1 MPQSTT
7 PMQTYS
13 GYNAAVAP
21 VMLVPNVSGRP
32 MPVFVAPHQ
41 PQVLAAGAVAAA
53 GPPGAGQPTAADP
66 QLQLQQPPPPT
77 PRNEEEDLKQVKEM
91 FPNIDAEVI
100 KSVYDANRGN
110 KDTTINSLLQITND

>member
-1 MPQSTT
+1 
-7 PMQTYS
+7 MQTYS
-13 GYNAAVAP
+13 GYNTAIAP

-41 PQVLAAGAVAAA
+41 PPVLAAGVVAGVA
-53 GPPGAGQPTAADP
+53 GPPATGQPVSAADQQVQ
-66 QLQLQQPPPPT
+66 QLQPPPPAPS
-77 PRNEEEDLKQVKEM
+77 PRNEEEDLKQIKEM